1 MRLLRDLKETTK
13 LLILLE
19 IVNNRPRTL
28 YSIAAKLD
36 ITVQGTSDYV
46 RAMTEEDLVKKIGG
60 EYRATKKGV
69 EMLENRM
76 FELKEFVDSSI
87 KQLEIIDTCGAIAGN
102 DVRKDEEVGLFME
115 NGVLVAYSGT
125 ESPSKGYAM
134 FDAEKGRDLAVRDPS
149 GLVALRPGRI
159 TILQLPSLQEGGTH
173 AITVRAARKTLKE
186 IRFGKVAVMDVVS
199 MALADSLDLS
209 TDFEFAPLHAS
220 FEAAVKGMDVLII
233 AARESVPLVVS
244 ELEVE
249 NSRLEDPIKYEV
261 RTLA

>member
-1 MRLLRDLKETTK
+1 MKLLRDLKETTK

-19 IVNNRPRTL
+19 IINNRPRAL
-28 YSIAAKLD
+28 NSIAAKLD

-46 RAMTEEDLVKKIGG
+46 RAMTEDDLVKKIGG

-102 DVRKDEEVGLFME
+102 DIKKDDEVGLFME
-115 NGVLVAYSGT
+115 DGFLVAYSGRD
-125 ESPSKGYAM
+125 SPSKGRAM

-159 TILQLPSLQEGGTH
+159 TVLQIPSLQEGGTQS
-173 AITVRAARKTLKE
+173 ISVKNMKKTLKE
-186 IRFGKVAVMDVVS
+186 ISCGKMAVMDVVS
-199 MALADSLDLS
+199 KALADMLNIRA
-209 TDFEFAPLHAS
+209 DFEFAPLQAS
-220 FEAAVKGMDVLII
+220 IEAALKGMDILIV
-233 AARESVPLVVS
+233 AARESVPIVVS
-244 ELEVE
+244 ELEAE
-249 NSRLEDPIKYEV
+249 NSRLEDPIQYEV